1 MVSILWNACLL
12 SKPRYSSFM
21 ENSQHFNH
29 CTVLLVALASSS
41 ITSTKTQSHDN
52 FYSTTFHSMKKKNL
66 KKRERECDSLSSEI
80 GGK

>member
-12 SKPRYSSFM
+12 SEPRYSLFM

-29 CTVLLVALASSS
+29 CTVLLVALASSH

-52 FYSTTFHSMKKKNL
+52 DEKKKKF
-66 KKRERECDSLSSEI
+66 KKGNVS
-80 GGK
+80 